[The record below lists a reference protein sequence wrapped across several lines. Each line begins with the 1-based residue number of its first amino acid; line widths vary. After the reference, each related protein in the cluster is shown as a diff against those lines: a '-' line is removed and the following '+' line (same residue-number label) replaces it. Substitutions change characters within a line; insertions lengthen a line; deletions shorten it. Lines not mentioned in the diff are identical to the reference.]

1 MMKYFHQLH
10 LGADEKPSWQP
21 GCYKQAFSQPAF
33 QMGSLLLLLTEA
45 YDIKPNDAQCYQGN
59 HT

>member
-1 MMKYFHQLH
+1 MLTNDKIFSSDGRETILTTRVLQT
-10 LGADEKPSWQP
+10 
-21 GCYKQAFSQPAF
+21 FSQPAF